1 MAQPYYR
8 VNNVDIL
15 PFIIDEGIEW
25 EEEDLD
31 AEGSG
36 RTLDGV
42 MHRTRVASKDQHSI
56 RCKPLTTENANIVL
70 QAVSGSAFVTVSTNI
85 HPKYGTYT
93 GTMYNSSR
101 VAAVFRI
108 DDDGSVLWDNIAFT
122 LIGQ

>member
-1 MAQPYYR
+1 MAAPYYR

-15 PFIIDEGIEW
+15 PYLTDGGLVIDEN
-25 EEEDLD
+25 DLD

-42 MHRTRVASKDQHSI
+42 MHRTVVSRKDKHTI
-56 RCKPLTTENANIVL
+56 RCKPLPTADANTVLNAI
-70 QAVSGSAFVTVSTNI
+70 SSSAFVTVSTNI
-85 HPKYGTYT
+85 HPKVGTFS
-93 GTMYNSSR
+93 GKMYNSER
-101 VAAVFRI
+101 TAAVYRL